1 MKLWIV
7 AVGHKMPEW
16 VAVGFEE
23 YRKRMPREAKIELI
37 EIKPEK
43 RDGRTLGQVL
53 EAEKGRIAAAIP
65 AQAERVVLDEHGA
78 PYTTLQLAD
87 QLAGWLAQGC
97 DAAFVIGGADGLHPD
112 LKRETR
118 RLWSLSSLTLPHG
131 LVRVVVAEQLYRAH
145 SILQHHP
152 YHRA

>member
-16 VAVGFEE
+16 VATGFEE

-43 RDGRTLGQVL
+43 RDGRTLEQVL
-53 EAEKGRIAAAIP
+53 EAEKGRIATAIP
-65 AQAERVVLDEHGA
+65 AQAERVVLDESGTG
-78 PYTTLQLAD
+78 YCTTDLAEL
-87 QLAGWLAQGC
+87 LAGWLAQGC
-97 DAAFVIGGADGLHPD
+97 DVAFVIGGADGLHPD
-112 LKRETR
+112 LKREAR
-118 RLWSLSSLTLPHG
+118 RLWSLSNLTLPHG